1 MKIYFA
7 FILLLSMSNCG
18 MQHKKNHLEPM
29 EINGITLQKFI
40 PGEQGKEAYF
50 QIQFPCESTENYS
63 IAYYKTYSGII
74 NASLKSKL
82 KNCSST
88 LRKNTDAAPE
98 ILQSTLQNTESIV
111 LGIKKDKEIKYVY
124 IKEFKVLEPMNLP

>member
-7 FILLLSMSNCG
+7 FILLLSMSNCCI
-18 MQHKKNHLEPM
+18 QHKKNQLEPM
-29 EINGITLQKFI
+29 KMNGITLQKFI

-50 QIQFPCESTENYS
+50 QIQFPCESTENY
-63 IAYYKTYSGII
+63 AF
-74 NASLKSKL
+74 
-82 KNCSST
+82 
-88 LRKNTDAAPE
+88 APE